1 MEIWKDVVGYE
12 GVYSVSNHGRIRRDK
27 PAERTTPGYIIKNST
42 NTHGYVQACLSK
54 DDISR
59 THTVHKLVAE
69 AFIHPRIG
77 NMTINHKDGNKRNN
91 SVNNLEYLS
100 VKDNIHHNMP
110 SGNYLVG
117 EKHYRAKMKE
127 SQVLEIRR
135 KYQGT
140 RKSLVELSNE
150 YGVSTHSISAIVYR
164 INWRHI

>member
-27 PAERTTPGYIIKNST
+27 PAERTKPGYIIKNST
-42 NTHGYVQACLSK
+42 NTHGYVQACLSNG
-54 DDISR
+54 DISR

-69 AFIHPRIG
+69 AFIMPRPKG
-77 NMTINHKDGNKRNN
+77 MTINHKDRNKQNN
-91 SVNNLEYLS
+91 TLGNLEYLS
-100 VKDNIHHNMP
+100 LRDNVHHNMK

-117 EKHYRAKMKE
+117 EKHYRAKLKE
-127 SQVLEIRR
+127 PQVLEIRR

-150 YGVSTHSISAIVYR
+150 YGVSTNSISAIVYR